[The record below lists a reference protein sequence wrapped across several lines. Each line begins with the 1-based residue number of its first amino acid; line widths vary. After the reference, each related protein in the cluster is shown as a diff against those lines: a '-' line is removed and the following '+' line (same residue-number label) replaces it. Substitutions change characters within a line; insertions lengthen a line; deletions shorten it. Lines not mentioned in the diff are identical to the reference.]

1 MQGLVKYLRIVMRGS
16 MGGGTVPVLLVVAV
30 IAACGFVYSKGAQRA
45 HEACHAADLEAMI
58 AAQKATI
65 ARIQE
70 QLIAA
75 REARDMARARAKRDA
90 AILEQ
95 EREEADAFRQ
105 DVAARAH
112 RCPVSADD
120 AERLRRI
127 GQ

>member
-1 MQGLVKYLRIVMRGS
+1 MLGLVKYLRIVMHAL
-16 MGGGTVPVLLVVAV
+16 MGGGTVSVLLVVAV
-30 IAACGFVYSKGAQRA
+30 IAAGGFVYSKGGQRA
-45 HEACHAADLEAMI
+45 REACHAADLEAMI
-58 AAQKATI
+58 AAQNATI
-65 ARIQE
+65 ARMQE

-75 REARDMARARAKRDA
+75 HEARDVARARAERDA

-105 DVAARAH
+105 EVAARGH
-112 RCPVSADD
+112 HCPVSADD